1 MLVSTAAAVAVLF
14 TVADLNGMWLG
25 YMLNRRGDKVDVSF
39 KLTMDAAGKVS
50 GKQYGDFRSSPV
62 VEGLVRGNDVEF
74 IVLATEQSG
83 NEIHQS
89 RLRFSGK
96 FLNDNEIELNRERES
111 VRAVGNSGNANTKG
125 EPPPKQ
131 VVKLKRLL

>member
-1 MLVSTAAAVAVLF
+1 MLISALLLYSA
-14 TVADLNGMWLG
+14 ADLNGMWLG

-39 KLTMDAAGKVS
+39 KLTVDAAGKVT
-50 GKQYGDFRSSPV
+50 GKQYGDYRSSPV
-62 VEGLVRGNDVEF
+62 VEGTVLGNDVNF

-96 FLNDNEIELNRERES
+96 FVSDNEIELNRERES
-111 VRAVGNSGNANTKG
+111 VRAVGNSGNANTKA

-131 VVKLKRLL
+131 AVKLKRLL